1 MKIIDTIYLFSYNDF
16 KLRYFDKCSMTK
28 KELFMDSNL
37 QELGFNKKEEAL
49 YLALLELGQAAV
61 SEIAQRAGVNRA
73 TCYVILNSLLRKG
86 FATEAA
92 KRGRKYFVAAPPD
105 YLAQYAE
112 AQSKKWRERAE
123 SARHIVVELSKR
135 YKGSGSR
142 PVVKYYEGVEGIK
155 AVYEDSLM
163 AKDMIRS
170 YSDVSELKDL
180 MQDYAERYFKRR
192 TKKRIYIR
200 TIMKLSDY
208 AIHLKRVGSQF
219 LREGYLVP
227 ADKFDFTLEK
237 YVYNDKVAFISF
249 RDRFGVI
256 IESKDIAQSEKYLYE
271 LAWQAAKEYDR
282 EVERKLKNPAYAG
295 DTSTNSV

>member
-1 MKIIDTIYLFSYNDF
+1 MSLD
-16 KLRYFDKCSMTK
+16 
-28 KELFMDSNL
+28 L
-37 QELGFNKKEEAL
+37 QQLGFTEKEDAV
-49 YLALLELGQAAV
+49 YMALLEFGQAAV
-61 SEIAQRAGVNRA
+61 SEIAKRAGVNRA
-73 TCYVILNSLLRKG
+73 TCYVVLNSLLRKG
-86 FATEAA
+86 FVTEAA

-123 SARHIVVELSKR
+123 SARHMVVELSKR

-155 AVYEDSLM
+155 QIYEDSLT
-163 AKDMIRS
+163 ARDMIRS

-180 MQDYAERYFKRR
+180 MQEYAERYFRRR

-208 AIHLKRVGSQF
+208 AIQLKRSGHRY

-237 YVYNDKVAFISF
+237 YIYNDKVSFISF

-256 IESKDIAQSEKYLYE
+256 IGSKDIAQSEKYLYE
-271 LAWQAAKEYDR
+271 LAWQAAKEDYKED
-282 EVERKLKNPAYAG
+282 
-295 DTSTNSV
+295 